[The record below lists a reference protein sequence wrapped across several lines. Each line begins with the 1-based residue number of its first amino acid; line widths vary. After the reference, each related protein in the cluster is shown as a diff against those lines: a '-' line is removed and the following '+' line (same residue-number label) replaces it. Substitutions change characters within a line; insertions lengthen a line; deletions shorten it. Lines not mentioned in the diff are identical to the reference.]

1 MKQHYAQISS
11 ILYRL
16 QATVLTAAVLLAAAL
31 LVSCENGLVPKPA
44 APAES
49 AEDAGTAGGSMLVS
63 IAFPDAGSGAR
74 TAMPVTPS
82 YDELN
87 WSVSATY
94 GTQTVQAQGAYPTLT
109 MSLPYEGTWT
119 FTAQGAADDGRQI
132 LYGQTIREITHEN
145 AAVTIVPGP
154 GQALRGGKGSIDLA
168 IQAAPDTN
176 IAAVYY
182 KLEPTGS
189 TTGGGGSLNIEP
201 LTGSGSGWTF
211 SEPDIGAGTY
221 LLYLYFTEHI
231 ANGPAEKTVYVT
243 AEAVNV
249 WNGMTTSRWVNTGG
263 TRYLTDS
270 GEFILTQDI
279 IDTFIASV
287 GETVYV
293 SADGSDEQDGI
304 GSVIAPVQT
313 FSRAMELLSA
323 NDTRTAN
330 GTVAVMGEVSADETM
345 LSSGADITVQ
355 GASGGGALV
364 NTDGR
369 VFTVEADASLTLGDG
384 ITLTGTNTADTGGV
398 GYGGA
403 VYVSGG
409 TLTMESGSAICNSS
423 AGGGYG
429 GAVYVS
435 GGTLTMESGSA
446 ICNSSAGGG
455 GAVYVADGGEF
466 TMNGGSIY
474 NNIARIDIYGSGG
487 GVYVA
492 DGSSMFTMN
501 NGEITDNTANG
512 IGLTG
517 GGAVYVENGTASIAS
532 GVFVMNNGTI
542 SGNTA
547 SSYGGGV
554 YANGSFIMNGGV
566 IGGTGTGTGNAN
578 NAPNGGG
585 VSVPGEF
592 TMTGGTISGNTADND
607 GGGVYVFNGTFTMS
621 SGKISGNTA
630 DNDGGGVCVF
640 NGTFTGIVDPGT
652 AVTGNIPNDISPADA
667 YKKQ

>member
-1 MKQHYAQISS
+1 M
-11 ILYRL
+11 
-16 QATVLTAAVLLAAAL
+16 LTAAVLLAAVL
-31 LVSCENGLVPKPA
+31 LASCENGLVPKPA
-44 APAES
+44 APAEN
-49 AEDAGTAGGSMLVS
+49 AEDAGTAGGSILVS
-63 IAFPDAGSGAR
+63 ITFPDAESGAR

-145 AAVTIVPGP
+145 AVVTIVPGP
-154 GQALRGGKGSIDLA
+154 GQALQGGKGSIDLA

-176 IAAVYY
+176 IAAVHY

-189 TTGGGGSLNIEP
+189 TTGGGSLNIEP

-231 ANGPAEKTVYVT
+231 ANRAAKKTVYVT

-330 GTVAVMGEVSADETM
+330 GTVAVMGEVSAGETM

-364 NTDGR
+364 NTSGR
-369 VFTVEADASLTLGDG
+369 VFTVEAGASLTLGAG
-384 ITLTGTNTADTGGV
+384 ITLTGTNTADTGGDGMGGAV
-398 GYGGA
+398 YVNGGELTMQSGSAITGSSGDGYGGA

-423 AGGGYG
+423 AG
-429 GAVYVS
+429 
-435 GGTLTMESGSA
+435 E
-446 ICNSSAGGG
+446 G
-455 GAVYVADGGEF
+455 GAVYVADGGKF

-474 NNIARIDIYGSGG
+474 NNTASTPAGIYSSGG

-492 DGSSMFTMN
+492 NGNSMFTMN

-512 IGLTG
+512 SALDG

-542 SGNTA
+542 SKNNVAGG
-547 SSYGGGV
+547 SGGGV
-554 YANGSFIMNGGV
+554 YANGTFIMNGGV
-566 IGGTGTGTGNAN
+566 IGGTDTSNAN

-592 TMTGGTISGNTADND
+592 TMTGGTISGNTARYD

-630 DNDGGGVCVF
+630 GNGGGVCVF
-640 NGTFTGIVDPGT
+640 NGTFTGIVDAAA
-652 AVTGNIPNDISPADA
+652 AVTGNTPDDIYPADA
-667 YKKQ
+667 YQKQ